1 MGLTAARESLRRKL
15 RGSDPRPSGSEIC
28 FLLQLRFRKETAALQ
43 PDLMSR
49 RHPLVVDLSFQS
61 ALERSN
67 ETESH
72 VTLPAFTLSA
82 SCRRLRADYSRSESY
97 FRLALRFLAFF
108 AVFFAFFAFFAML
121 PSVK

>member
-1 MGLTAARESLRRKL
+1 VKACDGKL
-15 RGSDPRPSGSEIC
+15 RGSDPRPSGSEPC
-28 FLLQLRFRKETAALQ
+28 FLLQLRPPKETATLQ

-72 VTLPAFTLSA
+72 VTLPVLSLSA
-82 SCRRLRADYSRSESY
+82 VRRRLRTDYSKSESY
-97 FRLALRFLAFF
+97 FRLALRFLVFF
-108 AVFFAFFAFFAML
+108 AVFFAFFAFLAML
-121 PSVK
+121 PSV